1 MNGTREIIGG
11 CSVII
16 VRKLKR
22 GKTRTKNLCNFFCHG
37 IGIKTVF
44 GYTIV
49 VSGEQLRAMQCT
61 FACSR
66 LLLLQVEPRTE
77 KGNMDFFCKRTG
89 EIRCGLLYK

>member
-1 MNGTREIIGG
+1 MQ
-11 CSVII
+11 
-16 VRKLKR
+16 L
-22 GKTRTKNLCNFFCHG
+22 FFCHG

-61 FACSR
+61 LSCSR

-77 KGNMDFFCKRTG
+77 KGNMDFFVSVQERFNVDYCINRNVTT
-89 EIRCGLLYK
+89 